1 MQEFALAL
9 GGKLQMK
16 TPEVATVLG
25 VSLSDEAGAVAPTSA
40 PTAPRASGAHMGA
53 PLSVDQMKSSKYK
66 LVQTGIEKGV
76 YVRLSE
82 AGSNSKDV
90 YEVTDVTD
98 TTVHMADA
106 NASVRASVGTR
117 VLPPKTVSV
126 EAELEK
132 KTMTLVRAFKRQK
145 TGPPCSVDLAAWDVG
160 IVVGICVRGVRI
172 AHDKHCEA
180 LASITILE
188 SPTAVYLT
196 GAMILNRVAC
206 ACVWLVALGWQFAL
220 GVELKLAPPQGDTK
234 YKKGELTLVATS
246 TRIVMHD
253 AGAAWANKPKSAIDM
268 GTITLQREGSTSA
281 FKVAV
286 MPHFIVNDDKSWVTP
301 YWQLS
306 EGVGGNM
313 KQSFIEVVL
322 TDNLGT
328 HKLNVPCATNTKEV
342 KPGATTTTT
351 TTMATRG
358 VLSLPGDELKFAA
371 PPQKGVKRKAQ

>member
-40 PTAPRASGAHMGA
+40 PTAPRASGAHVGA
-53 PLSVDQMKSSKYK
+53 PLSVDQMKSSMHK
-66 LVQTGIEKGV
+66 LEQTGIEKGV
-76 YVRLSE
+76 FVRLSE

-98 TTVHMADA
+98 TTVHMVDA

-196 GAMILNRVAC
+196 GAMNLNRVAC
-206 ACVWLVALGWQFAL
+206 ACVWLVVLGWQFAL
-220 GVELKLAPPQGDTK
+220 GVELKLAPPP
-234 YKKGELTLVATS
+234 
-246 TRIVMHD
+246 RRH
-253 AGAAWANKPKSAIDM
+253 
-268 GTITLQREGSTSA
+268 
-281 FKVAV
+281 
-286 MPHFIVNDDKSWVTP
+286 
-301 YWQLS
+301 
-306 EGVGGNM
+306 
-313 KQSFIEVVL
+313 
-322 TDNLGT
+322 
-328 HKLNVPCATNTKEV
+328 
-342 KPGATTTTT
+342 
-351 TTMATRG
+351 
-358 VLSLPGDELKFAA
+358 
-371 PPQKGVKRKAQ
+371 